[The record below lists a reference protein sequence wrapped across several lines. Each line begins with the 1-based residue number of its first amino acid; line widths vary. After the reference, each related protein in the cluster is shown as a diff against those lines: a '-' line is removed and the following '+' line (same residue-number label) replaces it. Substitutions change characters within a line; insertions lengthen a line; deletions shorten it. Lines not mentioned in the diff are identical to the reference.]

1 MPSFIEGDDRIS
13 AFVKIHCEGV
23 DVEGGRVGVCD
34 EFAIIV
40 DYGEE
45 ISQGE
50 VLITPSNLQVG
61 SRKSHRHLNII
72 YRRRE

>member
-23 DVEGGRVGVCD
+23 DVEGGRVGVCG

-40 DYGEE
+40 DHSGE

-50 VLITPSNLQVG
+50 VLIPPSNLNG
-61 SRKSHRHLNII
+61 SWKPKITSSSQ
-72 YRRRE
+72 